1 MTQDTNHKNFS
12 ANAAIFSALI
22 LIIIGLTVALF
33 LKKTETIIKSDNEQR
48 LRDSIAL
55 LQKQIDSS
63 HVRQSR
69 LQVSY
74 DSLLTVEPKVI
85 YITREKIK
93 FIFSD
98 ATPHQLDSIIRT
110 KWKTRS
116 RYH

>member
-1 MTQDTNHKNFS
+1 MTQDNNHKEFS
-12 ANAAIFSALI
+12 ISAAAISAML

-33 LKKTETIIKSDNEQR
+33 YKKPETIVKTNDEQR

-63 HVRQSR
+63 RVRQSR
-69 LQVSY
+69 LQISY

-116 RYH
+116 RYR